1 MEATIASPTKA
12 DRELAYRLGAVML
25 RCLNADGGAALRA
38 IDESGITFTQMK
50 ALVTLSAETAEPYT
64 VRTLAETLG
73 LSDPAASRAVE
84 GLVKRGLV
92 DRSEDEHD
100 RRVRRLAPTTAGR
113 RLSDGIQAARLEGL
127 GQFAATLTDEERE
140 KLGEALEP
148 LLDRDDIAAIYR
160 RYRRGSRR

>member
-1 MEATIASPTKA
+1 MEATIPTPTKA

-50 ALVTLSAETAEPYT
+50 VLVTVSAETAEPYT
-64 VRTLAETLG
+64 VRTLAEALG

-84 GLVKRGLV
+84 GLVKRNLV
-92 DRSEDEHD
+92 ARTEDERD
-100 RRVRRLAPTTAGR
+100 RRVRRLTPTAAGR

-127 GQFAATLTDEERE
+127 GQFAASLSDEERD
-140 KLGEALEP
+140 KLDEALEL
-148 LLDRDDIAAIYR
+148 LLDREDIAAIYR
-160 RYRRGSRR
+160 KYRRGPRR